1 MGIFKKTKH
10 PDSLKKHSFFRLK
23 ADCSAYI
30 LLIPALILLL
40 ILVWRPIYS
49 GFVMSLHKMQGY
61 NMTEFVGLD
70 NYKAIIHESLFKT
83 AVWNSVKYVFWSL
96 IIGFIPPIFIAIMM
110 CELRKCKGFVKFAV
124 YFPGIC
130 PAIVTSLLWA
140 LMYEPSAGGLL
151 NTFITHLGM
160 EPNGWLND
168 QTKTIMYIIV
178 SMSWAGF
185 GSAAIL
191 YLATLEGLPKEL
203 FEAAIIDGAS
213 IFQRIRYITL
223 PQMSGI
229 VLLMLIRNI
238 SGVFQIMEQPLAMTG
253 GGPNNAS
260 LSLGLLGYR
269 YGFVY
274 FQIDKAVTVGFITFA
289 LLFAITLVYF
299 RVEKKVSEND

>member
-1 MGIFKKTKH
+1 MNSKKNKYPRT
-10 PDSLKKHSFFRLK
+10 LKRNGVLK
-23 ADCSAYI
+23 LKTDFSAYI
-30 LLIPALILLL
+30 LLIPSLILLF

-83 AVWNSVKYVFWSL
+83 AVWNSVKYVFWSIL
-96 IIGFIPPIFIAIMM
+96 IGFIPPIFIAIMM
-110 CELRKCKGFVKFAV
+110 CELRKCKGFTKFAV

-130 PAIVTSLLWA
+130 PAIVTSLLWT

-151 NTFITHLGM
+151 NTFVTNLGM
-160 EPNGWLND
+160 EPYGWLND

-191 YLATLEGLPKEL
+191 YLATLEGLPREL
-203 FEAAIIDGAS
+203 FEAAMIDGAS

-229 VLLMLIRNI
+229 ILLMLIRNI

-274 FQIDKAVTVGFITFA
+274 FQLDKAVTVGFITFA
-289 LLFAITLVYF
+289 LLFIITLVYF
-299 RVEKKVSEND
+299 RVEKKVSENG

>member
-10 PDSLKKHSFFRLK
+10 LDSLKKHSFFRLK

>member
-1 MGIFKKTKH
+1 MNSTKRRYPKT
-10 PDSLKKHSFFRLK
+10 LKKPGILK
-23 ADCSAYI
+23 LKTDISAYI
-30 LLIPALILLL
+30 LLVPSVILLS

-61 NMTEFVGLD
+61 NMTEFIGLD
-70 NYKAIIHESLFKT
+70 NYRAIIHESLFTT
-83 AVWNSVKYVFWSL
+83 AVWNSVKYVFWSI

-151 NTFITHLGM
+151 NTIIMRLGM
-160 EPNGWLND
+160 EPNVWLND
-168 QTKTIMYIIV
+168 QAKTIMYIIV
-178 SMSWAGF
+178 SMSWSGF

-191 YLATLEGLPKEL
+191 YLATLEGLPKDL
-203 FEAAIIDGAS
+203 FEAAMIDGAT
-213 IFQRIRYITL
+213 IFQRVRYITL

-229 VLLMLIRNI
+229 ILLMLIRNI
-238 SGVFQIMEQPLAMTG
+238 SGVFQIMQEPLAMTG

-274 FQIDKAVTVGFITFA
+274 FQLDKAVTVGFITFA
-289 LLFAITLVYF
+289 LLFIITLVYF
-299 RVEKKVSEND
+299 RIEKKVSDNG

>member
-191 YLATLEGLPKEL
+191 YLATLEGLPKDL

>member
-1 MGIFKKTKH
+1 MLKRKSKYPRTLKRSGLLGFKS
-10 PDSLKKHSFFRLK
+10 DL
-23 ADCSAYI
+23 SAYVLMIPSVI
-30 LLIPALILLL
+30 LLF
-40 ILVWRPIYS
+40 ILVWRPIYT
-49 GFVMSLHKMQGY
+49 GFIMSLYKTQGY
-61 NMTEFVGLD
+61 NLVEFVGFQ
-70 NYKAIIHESLFKT
+70 NYADIIHESLFTT
-83 AVWNSVKYVFWSL
+83 AVWNSIKYVFWSIL
-96 IIGFIPPIFIAIMM
+96 IGFIPPIFIAIMM

-140 LMYEPSAGGLL
+140 LMYDPGSGGLL
-151 NTFITHLGM
+151 NTILGQFGI
-160 EPNGWLND
+160 EPYGWLND

-203 FEAAIIDGAS
+203 YEAAIIDGAS

-229 VLLMLIRNI
+229 ILLMLIRNI
-238 SGVFQIMEQPLAMTG
+238 SGVFQIMQEPLAMTG

-274 FQIDKAVTVGFITFA
+274 FQIDKSVTVGFITFA
-289 LLFAITLVYF
+289 LLFVITLVYF
-299 RVEKKVSEND
+299 RVEKKVSENV

>member
-10 PDSLKKHSFFRLK
+10 LDSLKKHSFFRLK

-191 YLATLEGLPKEL
+191 YLATLEGLPKDL